1 MTEQW
6 RAIPGYEGYY
16 EASPIGRIRSIARS
30 VTAVRDG
37 KTVTWNLKS
46 KIIRPRPVFGYS
58 QVTLSVAAVHRHFR
72 VHRLVLE
79 TFVGPCPA
87 EMEAL
92 HANDIRDDN
101 RLENLRWGTRSE
113 NLHDMVRN
121 GNHHGA
127 KKTHCKRGHP
137 LVGENIKP
145 QSGGRKGRACRT
157 CGKEQSRQRYIEKYE
172 EVRAQQNAHA
182 AKKRAERAQVAR

>member
-16 EASPIGRIRSIARS
+16 EASSIGRVRSVARS
-30 VTAVRDG
+30 VAAVRGG
-37 KTVTWNLKS
+37 KTVIWNLKS
-46 KIIRPRPVFGYS
+46 KNIRPRSKLGYS

-79 TFVGPCPA
+79 SFVGPCPDG
-87 EMEAL
+87 MEAL

-101 RLENLRWGTRSE
+101 RLENLRWGTRTE

-127 KKTHCKRGHP
+127 KKTNCKRGHP
-137 LVGENIKP
+137 FVGENVKP
-145 QSGGRKGRACRT
+145 QSSSGQGRACRE
-157 CGKEQSRQRYIEKYE
+157 CCKQADRQRYINRRDEI
-172 EVRAQQNAHA
+172 RAQQNAHA
-182 AKKRAERAQVAR
+182 AKKRADRAQVVR